1 MREKQ
6 KIIDFHAHILPC
18 ADHGS
23 DGLQTSLEQLALINN
38 AGVSAVVATPHFY
51 PNFHTVEQFSS
62 TVSAAAEELAG
73 ASSERPLIGLGAE
86 VLYCEGIEDMDGL
99 SRLCIRGTRLLM
111 LELPLADWDK
121 SIIYSVKRLTDS
133 YTVVLAHIDRYMDV
147 CPDVIDA
154 LMSLGALAQINASA
168 LFYTPMRKKLT
179 PYITN
184 GQIFALG
191 SDLHMADKK
200 SYAQF
205 EKAKKKLG
213 AEFDSIMAR
222 SERLLDGAEWM

>member
-23 DGLQTSLEQLALINN
+23 DGLQTSMEQIALINN

-51 PNFHTVEQFSS
+51 PHFHTVEQFSS
-62 TVSAAAEELAG
+62 TVSAAAEELA
-73 ASSERPLIGLGAE
+73 ASVTDRPLIGLGAE
-86 VLYCEGIEDMDGL
+86 VLYCEGIENMDGL
-99 SRLCIRGTRLLM
+99 SRLCIRGTDLLI

-121 SIIYSVKRLTDS
+121 NIIYSVKRLTDS
-133 YTVVLAHIDRYMDV
+133 CTVVLAHIDRYMET
-147 CPDVIDA
+147 CPDIIDA
-154 LMSLGALAQINASA
+154 LMSLGALAQINASS
-168 LFYTPMRKKLT
+168 LFYAPVRKKLA
-179 PYITN
+179 PYIAN

-191 SDLHMADKK
+191 SDLHMADRKA
-200 SYAQF
+200 YAQF

-213 AEFDSIMAR
+213 AEFDNIMSR
-222 SERLLDGAEWM
+222 SQNLLDGAEWL